1 MKNPS
6 IPTDRLSIISAL
18 IILNYALMPFIYSP
32 AIPINLSILGINF
45 DFQLQYADL
54 MVLSASS
61 FAAIGTYWLIYDHP
75 NMKRSDTLIHLILPT
90 LAAGAMSIPLNVIS
104 IGPAWWVVFALVSIL
119 IIFTLVAEYYSI
131 DPEHS
136 LFALSKI
143 ILVPLAISLLLLI
156 SISARS
162 AGYRLYLEI
171 AVLGIAFAIIL
182 IRLNSLFPTVE
193 RKSKT
198 FLSTYLFIQILVVC
212 HYLPL
217 SSIPFG
223 LMLTGFASFLI
234 NLSFAS
240 DPQKNQFA
248 IIRDATYYALPF
260 LISAFFFFR

>member
-119 IIFTLVAEYYSI
+119 IIFMGFIVWDLAKKSKAGRFGSFI
-131 DPEHS
+131 
-136 LFALSKI
+136 LFF
-143 ILVPLAISLLLLI
+143 
-156 SISARS
+156 
-162 AGYRLYLEI
+162 
-171 AVLGIAFAIIL
+171 VLGLGVAAFIIKSVVIGL
-182 IRLNSLFPTVE
+182 IES
-193 RKSKT
+193 
-198 FLSTYLFIQILVVC
+198 
-212 HYLPL
+212 
-217 SSIPFG
+217 G
-223 LMLTGFASFLI
+223 
-234 NLSFAS
+234 
-240 DPQKNQFA
+240 
-248 IIRDATYYALPF
+248 AL
-260 LISAFFFFR
+260 

>member
-1 MKNPS
+1 
-6 IPTDRLSIISAL
+6 
-18 IILNYALMPFIYSP
+18 
-32 AIPINLSILGINF
+32 
-45 DFQLQYADL
+45 
-54 MVLSASS
+54 
-61 FAAIGTYWLIYDHP
+61 
-75 NMKRSDTLIHLILPT
+75 
-90 LAAGAMSIPLNVIS
+90 
-104 IGPAWWVVFALVSIL
+104 
-119 IIFTLVAEYYSI
+119 
-131 DPEHS
+131 
-136 LFALSKI
+136 
-143 ILVPLAISLLLLI
+143 LLLLI